1 MTVQT
6 HEASMISAHAAHVGT
21 EATAMGEIS
30 EKLAHDGVG
39 PLEMYGILVG
49 QLVQRILESAANSKA
64 SAITNLS
71 DVLASTE
78 DTLKSAAQTYL
89 DGEQTAA
96 EHSRAI
102 ETDIDQIDVP
112 R

>member
-6 HEASMISAHAAHVGT
+6 HEASMITTHATHVGT

-30 EKLAHDGVG
+30 GRLAHDGVG

-64 SAITNLS
+64 GAISNLS
-71 DVLASTE
+71 EVLAATE
-78 DTLKSAAQTYL
+78 ETLVRAADTYR